1 MRAREFLREALKNVQ
16 LKTLLEGGN
25 LRLPSGDEAGQIDLK
40 VHDRKFIVPV
50 LNNVLS
56 NINNSFSASTGTGL
70 WLPELIKSRKFLSGS
85 SLHFFDTDISDEQF
99 LKIKPKVGDIDTQ
112 VDRDLKD
119 KLTTWLDSVKGKAI
133 GSATLLGYELGNEQY
148 SSLWQLNNPPIKV
161 QIDLEFV
168 EYDKGEPTAWSQFS
182 HSSSW
187 DDLSVGIK
195 GVFHKYLMRAFT
207 TNTLKQR
214 YVMTKT
220 GKIQAKPVTS
230 TDIAFAVSSGKGG
243 GMRQKYEPV
252 SDPQTGEPM
261 TKDGIPVFKEIP
273 VDQSEYVN
281 DIDQMFEMI
290 FGRPAKDNDAK
301 QLWSFTGGIEL
312 ARKYLDDEAKEKLAR
327 GFILTL
333 YGPAAQGLY
342 RNDPERDRQEK
353 QVALDYL
360 MKNLGVD
367 SMDLSREAQDS
378 ADNYYAKYKVEK
390 LNEDDVVPTKRQ
402 GIMHLQKMNDLEF
415 INFVRSLKTEL
426 QGKLSDVQINLKV
439 DGLGARFG
447 KDVSGKPFFESSH
460 SGPIFQG
467 GMFSRHAEER
477 GFTGEKL
484 DRARHYDNIFH
495 TVTSSSFVE
504 NLPEDC
510 KVVCE
515 IMYNPLAEVTET
527 GIKFVTVTYDRR
539 ALGKLMTIV
548 PFEVIVASTGD
559 PHPKNNEIIEMLL
572 KQSTSTVKFIDPKL
586 IQQEEIDVNGVIDP
600 VMSINDRM
608 IAVLQS
614 RRAAD
619 KEEKLQIKTFLQ
631 TVKDEL
637 ADYLL
642 SHPGIVG
649 KDRMGKDIEGMVMY
663 PKNFNSFKVTTPDFK
678 SAMAAKMANRKKQTA
693 QNQPL

>member
-1 MRAREFLREALKNVQ
+1 MRAKEFLREAVKQ
-16 LKTLLEGGN
+16 FETRRLLQEGGN

-40 VHDRKFIVPV
+40 VHERKYIVPI
-50 LNNVLS
+50 LNNLLY
-56 NINNSFSASTGTGL
+56 NINNSFIKATGTSL
-70 WLPELIKSRKFLSGS
+70 WQEELLKNRKFLSGS
-85 SLHFFDTDISDEQF
+85 SLHFFDTDIPDEEF
-99 LKIKPKVGDIDTQ
+99 VRVKPLVGDIDTQ
-112 VDRDLKD
+112 VNRDLKD
-119 KLTTWLDSVKGKAI
+119 QITNWLDSVKDKAVGPAI
-133 GSATLLGYELGNEQY
+133 LLGYELGNEQY
-148 SSLWQLNNPPIKV
+148 SSLWQFSEPPIKI

-168 EYDKGEPTAWSQFS
+168 EFDKSGPTSWSQFS

-187 DDLSVGIK
+187 DDLGQGIK

-214 YVMTKT
+214 YIMTKT

-230 TDIAFAVSSGKGG
+230 TDIAFAVSSGQGG

-252 SDPQTGEPM
+252 IDPNTNDVM

-273 VDQSEYVN
+273 ADQSEYVN

-290 FGRPAKDNDAK
+290 FGKPARNNDAK
-301 QLWSFTGGIEL
+301 KLWSFVGGVDL
-312 ARKYLDDEAKEKLAR
+312 ANRYLDELAKEKLAK

-342 RNDPERDRQEK
+342 RGKPERDKAEK
-353 QVALDYL
+353 QIALDYL
-360 MKNLGVD
+360 MNNLGI
-367 SMDLSREAQDS
+367 S
-378 ADNYYAKYKVEK
+378 ADISKEAEQASGNYYAKYKIES
-390 LNEDDVVPTKRQ
+390 LQEQDVVPTKRQ
-402 GIMHLQKMNDLEF
+402 GIMHLQKMNDIEF
-415 INFVRSLKTEL
+415 VQFVRSLKTEL
-426 QGKLSDVQINLKV
+426 QGKLTDVQMNLKV

-447 KDVSGKPFFESSH
+447 KDTNGRPFFESSH

-467 GMFSRHAEER
+467 GMFSRHAESR

-484 DRARHYDNIFH
+484 ERARHYDNIFH
-495 TVTSSSFVE
+495 TVVNSSFVE
-504 NLPEDC
+504 ALPEDS

-548 PFEVIVASTGD
+548 PFEVIKSSTGE
-559 PHPKNNEIIEMLL
+559 PHPASEKIIDMLL
-572 KQSTSTVKFIDPKL
+572 KQSTSTIKFIDSKL
-586 IQQEEIDVNGVIDP
+586 IQDNEIDVNAVIDP
-600 VMSINDRM
+600 ILSINDRM
-608 IAVLQS
+608 LAVLQS
-614 RRAAD
+614 RKSAD
-619 KEEKLQIKTFLQ
+619 KEEKLQIRAFLQ

-642 SHPGIVG
+642 SHPGIIG
-649 KDRMGKDIEGMVMY
+649 KDRMGKDIEGIVVK

-678 SAMAAKMANRKKQTA
+678 SAMADKMTLRKQNA
-693 QNQPL
+693 QN

>member
-1 MRAREFLREALKNVQ
+1 MRAKEFLKEATRNIRA
-16 LKTLLEGGN
+16 KTLLEGGN

-50 LNNVLS
+50 LNNVLG
-56 NINNSFSASTGTGL
+56 NINNSFAKSAGTSL

-99 LKIKPKVGDIDTQ
+99 VKIKPKVGDIDTQ

-119 KLTTWLDSVKGKAI
+119 QLTSWLDSVKGKAI
-133 GSATLLGYELGNEQY
+133 GPAVLLGYELGNEQY

-187 DDLSVGIK
+187 DDLGAGIK

-230 TDIAFAVSSGKGG
+230 TDVAFAVASGKGG

-252 SDPQTGEPM
+252 IDPKTKEQL
-261 TKDGIPVFKEIP
+261 TKDGIPVFKEVP
-273 VDQSEYVN
+273 TDQSNYVN
-281 DIDQMFEMI
+281 DIDSMFEMI
-290 FGRPAKDNDAK
+290 FGFPAKGDDSK
-301 QLWSFTGGIEL
+301 KLWSFTGGVSL
-312 ARKYLDDEAKEKLAR
+312 ANKYLDDAAKEKLAK

-360 MKNLGVD
+360 MRNLGVD
-367 SMDLSREAQDS
+367 STDLSREAQET

-415 INFVRSLKTEL
+415 INFVRSLKTQL

-447 KDVSGKPFFESSH
+447 KDTSGKPFFESSH

-495 TVTSSSFVE
+495 VVTNSKFVE
-504 NLPEDC
+504 DLPTDC
-510 KVVCE
+510 KIVCE

-527 GIKFVTVTYDRR
+527 GLKFVTVSYDKR

-548 PFEVIVASTGD
+548 PFEAIVASTGE
-559 PHPKNNEIIEMLL
+559 PHPKADSIIEMLL
-572 KQSTSTVKFIDPKL
+572 KHSTSTIKFIDPKL

-608 IAVLQS
+608 IAMLQS
-614 RRAAD
+614 RRPAD
-619 KEEKLQIKTFLQ
+619 KEEKLQIKAFLQ

-642 SHPGIVG
+642 THPGILG
-649 KDRMGKDIEGMVMY
+649 KDRMGKDIEGMVVY

-678 SAMAAKMANRKKQTA
+678 SAMAAKMADRKKQTA
-693 QNQPL
+693 QNEPL

>member
-1 MRAREFLREALKNVQ
+1 MRAKEFLREAVKQ
-16 LKTLLEGGN
+16 FETRRLLQEGGN

-40 VHDRKFIVPV
+40 VHERKYIVPI
-50 LNNVLS
+50 LNNLLY
-56 NINNSFSASTGTGL
+56 NINNSFIKATGTSL
-70 WLPELIKSRKFLSGS
+70 WQEELLKNRKFLSGS
-85 SLHFFDTDISDEQF
+85 SLHFFDTDIPDEEF
-99 LKIKPKVGDIDTQ
+99 VRVKPLVGDIDTQ
-112 VDRDLKD
+112 VNRDLKD
-119 KLTTWLDSVKGKAI
+119 QITNWLDSVKDKAVGPAI
-133 GSATLLGYELGNEQY
+133 LLGYELGNEQY
-148 SSLWQLNNPPIKV
+148 SSLWQFSEPPIKI

-168 EYDKGEPTAWSQFS
+168 EFDKSGPTSWSQFS

-187 DDLSVGIK
+187 DDLGQGIK

-214 YVMTKT
+214 YIMTKT

-230 TDIAFAVSSGKGG
+230 TDIAFAVSSGQGG

-252 SDPQTGEPM
+252 IDPSTNDVM

-273 VDQSEYVN
+273 ADQSEYVN

-290 FGRPAKDNDAK
+290 FGKPARNNDAK
-301 QLWSFTGGIEL
+301 KLWSFVGGVDL
-312 ARKYLDDEAKEKLAR
+312 ANRYLDESAKEKLAK

-342 RNDPERDRQEK
+342 RGKPERDKAEK
-353 QVALDYL
+353 QIALDYL
-360 MKNLGVD
+360 MNNLGI
-367 SMDLSREAQDS
+367 S
-378 ADNYYAKYKVEK
+378 ADISKEAEQASGNYYAKYKIES
-390 LNEDDVVPTKRQ
+390 LQEQDVVPTKRQ
-402 GIMHLQKMNDLEF
+402 GIMHLQKMNDIEF
-415 INFVRSLKTEL
+415 VQFVRSLKTEL
-426 QGKLSDVQINLKV
+426 QGKLTDVQMNLKV

-447 KDVSGKPFFESSH
+447 KDTNGRPFFESSH

-467 GMFSRHAEER
+467 GMFSRHAESR

-484 DRARHYDNIFH
+484 ERARHYDNIFH
-495 TVTSSSFVE
+495 TVINSSFVE
-504 NLPEDC
+504 ALPEDS

-548 PFEVIVASTGD
+548 PFEVIKSSTGE
-559 PHPKNNEIIEMLL
+559 PHPASEKIIDMLL
-572 KQSTSTVKFIDPKL
+572 KQSTSTIKFIDSKL
-586 IQQEEIDVNGVIDP
+586 IQDNEIDVNAVIDP
-600 VMSINDRM
+600 ILSINDRM
-608 IAVLQS
+608 LAVLQS
-614 RRAAD
+614 RKSAD
-619 KEEKLQIKTFLQ
+619 KEEKLQIRAFLQ

-642 SHPGIVG
+642 SHPGIIG
-649 KDRMGKDIEGMVMY
+649 KDRMGKDIEGIVVK

-678 SAMAAKMANRKKQTA
+678 SAMADKMTLRKQNA
-693 QNQPL
+693 QNQA

>member
-1 MRAREFLREALKNVQ
+1 MRAKEFLKEAIKNIRI
-16 LKTLLEGGN
+16 KTLLEGGN

-50 LNNVLS
+50 LNNVLN
-56 NINNSFSASTGTGL
+56 NINNSFAKSTGTSL
-70 WLPELIKSRKFLSGS
+70 WLSELIKSRKFLSGS

-99 LKIKPKVGDIDTQ
+99 VKIKPKVGDIDTQ

-119 KLTTWLDSVKGKAI
+119 QLTNWLDSVKGKTVGPAM
-133 GSATLLGYELGNEQY
+133 LLGYELGNEQY

-207 TNTLKQR
+207 TNTLRQR
-214 YVMTKT
+214 YIMTKT

-230 TDIAFAVSSGKGG
+230 TDVAFAVAGGKGG

-252 SDPQTGEPM
+252 IDPETKKQL
-261 TKDGIPVFKEIP
+261 TKDSIPVFKEIP
-273 VDQSEYVN
+273 TDQSNYVN
-281 DIDQMFEMI
+281 DIDSMFEMI
-290 FGRPAKDNDAK
+290 FGFPAKGNDAK
-301 QLWSFTGGIEL
+301 KLWSFTGGIAL
-312 ARKYLDDEAKEKLAR
+312 ANKYLDDGAKEKLAN

-342 RNDPERDRQEK
+342 RNDPDRDRQEK

-360 MKNLGVD
+360 MKNLGID
-367 SMDLSREAQDS
+367 SSALSKEAEET

-390 LNEDDVVPTKRQ
+390 LNENDVVPTKRQ

-447 KDVSGKPFFESSH
+447 KDASGNPFFESSH

-477 GFTGEKL
+477 GFNGEKL
-484 DRARHYDNIFH
+484 ERARHYDNIFH
-495 TVTSSSFVE
+495 VVTNSSFVE
-504 NLPEDC
+504 ALPPDC

-515 IMYNPLAEVTET
+515 IMYNPLADVTET

-548 PFEVIVASTGD
+548 PFEVVVASTGK
-559 PHPKNNEIIEMLL
+559 PHPKSDNIIEMLL
-572 KQSTSTVKFIDPKL
+572 KNSTSTIKFIDPKL

-614 RRAAD
+614 RRSAD
-619 KEEKLQIKTFLQ
+619 KEEKLQIRAFLQ

-642 SHPGIVG
+642 THPGIVG

-663 PKNFNSFKVTTPDFK
+663 PKNFNTFKVTTPDFK
-678 SAMAAKMANRKKQTA
+678 SAMAAKKAEKAKQIA
-693 QNQPL
+693 QNEPL